1 MPAHDLGLLSTLVL
15 SLVAAFAGGLA
26 ARTIGLPPLL
36 GYLLAGVAIGPFTPG
51 FTANQEMASE
61 LAEIGVALLLFN
73 IGLHFSFKELL
84 RVRKIVIPGALIQVT
99 LTTAV
104 GALIATW
111 VLDLALGGAIVIG
124 LCMAIAST
132 AVVTRNLDE
141 RRQLTS
147 VSGRVALGWLV
158 VQDLV
163 VIIALVLVPVFG
175 EAKDVTTSELT
186 MIMGKTFL
194 QVAGFVVVMG
204 YGGRRIIP
212 WLLGYVARVGSREMF
227 TLAVIVIA
235 LGIAYGSSVIFGVS
249 LALGAFFAGVVIGE
263 SDLNLHAASEALS
276 MQQVFTILF
285 FVSVGM
291 LFDPMSIVNMPVQ
304 ILAFLATIILG
315 TGLLTFILL
324 LFLRVPVASAALVGG
339 AFAQIGEF
347 SFVLGELGYR
357 GGFYASSDRDL
368 IVAVALLSI
377 MINPVMMWLAIRFGR
392 WLRHLPY
399 FHEWRNQEKEFDLPD
414 IEGLHDHT
422 ILVGH
427 GRVGRVVAGALQEHG
442 LRYVSIESDRK
453 LTERIRKEGGQVI
466 FGDASREAVLEAASP
481 ETAKLMIVAVADTY
495 FAKQIIRVARKSYPN
510 LPVVVRTHSDE
521 EARTMTRLGVSL
533 AVMGER
539 EVAFG
544 IILHVLQTLGLD
556 PNETRTT
563 ISQLRDEIYLL
574 DREDI
579 EI

>member
-26 ARTIGLPPLL
+26 ARSMNLPPLL
-36 GYLLAGVAIGPFTPG
+36 GYLLAGVVIGPSTPG
-51 FTANQEMASE
+51 FSANQEMASE

-84 RVRKIVIPGALIQVT
+84 RVRKIVLPGALIQVS
-99 LTTAV
+99 LTTLA

-111 VLDLALGGAIVIG
+111 ILGVGLGAAIVVG
-124 LCMAIAST
+124 LSMAIAST

-158 VQDLV
+158 VQDLA
-163 VIIALVLVPVFG
+163 VIIALVLVPVLG
-175 EAKDVTTSELT
+175 EAQGVEGKDLAIILGQTL
-186 MIMGKTFL
+186 L
-194 QVAGFVVVMG
+194 QVAGFVAVMVI
-204 YGGRRIIP
+204 GGRRFIP
-212 WLLGYVARVGSREMF
+212 ALLGYVARVGSREMF

-235 LGIAYGSSVIFGVS
+235 LGIAYGSSEVFGVS

-263 SDLNLHAASEALS
+263 SDLNLHAAAEALS

-291 LFDPMSIVNMPVQ
+291 LFDPRSIIDMPGE
-304 ILAFLATIILG
+304 ILAFLATIVLG
-315 TGLLTFILL
+315 TGCLTFVLL
-324 LFLRVPVASAALVGG
+324 LFLRVPVAAAALVGG

-347 SFVLGELGYR
+347 SFVLGELGFQS
-357 GGFYASSDRDL
+357 GFYDASVRDL

-377 MINPVMMWLAIRFGR
+377 VINPAMLWIAVRCGR
-392 WLRHLPY
+392 WLRHTSY
-399 FHEWRNQEKEFDLPD
+399 FHKWRNQEKEFSIPD
-414 IEGLHDHT
+414 IEGLRDHT

-427 GRVGRVVAGALQEHG
+427 GRVGRIVAGALQEHG

-466 FGDASREAVLEAASP
+466 YGDASRDAVMSAASP
-481 ETAKLMIVAVADTY
+481 DTAKLMIVAVADTY
-495 FAKQIIRVARKSYPN
+495 FAKQIIRVVRKNHPN

-521 EARTMTRLGVSL
+521 EARTMTRMGVGL

-539 EVAFG
+539 EIAFG

-556 PNETRTT
+556 PGETRTT
-563 ISQLRDEIYLL
+563 IAQLRDEIYSL
-574 DREDI
+574 DRE
-579 EI
+579 EVET

>member
-1 MPAHDLGLLSTLVL
+1 MPPHDLGLLSTFVL

-51 FTANQEMASE
+51 LTANQEMASE

-84 RVRKIVIPGALIQVT
+84 RVRKIVIPGALVQIA
-99 LTTAV
+99 LTTSV

-111 VLDLALGGAIVIG
+111 VLGLSIGGAVVVG

-163 VIIALVLVPVFG
+163 VILALVLVPVLG
-175 EAKDVTTSELT
+175 KAQNVELPELMT
-186 MIMGKTFL
+186 ILGKTVL
-194 QVAGFVVVMG
+194 QVAGFVAVMVF
-204 YGGRRIIP
+204 GGRRLIP
-212 WLLGYVARVGSREMF
+212 WLLGYVARVGSKEMF

-263 SDLNLHAASEALS
+263 SDMNLHAASEALS

-291 LFDPMSIVNMPVQ
+291 LFNPMSIVDMPVQ
-304 ILAFLATIILG
+304 ILAFLATIIMG
-315 TGLLTFILL
+315 TGFLTFVLL
-324 LFLRVPVASAALVGG
+324 LFLRVPVTAAAIVGG

-347 SFVLGELGYR
+347 SFVLGELGFR
-357 GGFYASSDRDL
+357 SGFYGASDRDL

-377 MINPVMMWLAIRFGR
+377 MINPLMMWVAIRCGR
-392 WLRHLPY
+392 WLRHTPH
-399 FHEWRNQEKEFDLPD
+399 FHRWRNLEKEFHLPD
-414 IEGLHDHT
+414 IDGLRDHT

-427 GRVGRVVAGALQEHG
+427 GRVGRIVAGALQEHG

-466 FGDASREAVLEAASP
+466 YGDASREAVMAAACP
-481 ETAKLMIVAVADTY
+481 DTAKLMIVAVADTY
-495 FAKQIIRVARKSYPN
+495 FAKQIIRVARKTYPN
-510 LPVVVRTHSDE
+510 LPIVVRTHSDE
-521 EARTMTRLGVSL
+521 EARTMTRMGVGL

-539 EVAFG
+539 EIAFG

-563 ISQLRDEIYLL
+563 ISQLRDEIYSL
-574 DREDI
+574 DREVV
-579 EI
+579 ER